1 MSLLALRVSK
11 IDPSVGHEGHGH
23 AKPKRIKGLWTVRIE
38 QHQEAN
44 DDDHYV
50 WLYEGA
56 QIKQKL
62 YAAGALVLVIAIVM
76 FPLWPLVMRQGV
88 WYLSMG
94 MLGLIGLFFVM
105 AIFRLILFV
114 VTLFAAP
121 PGLWLYPNLFED
133 VGFFDSFRPVWAWH
147 QVSLL
152 FRVSPHYPCSFN
164 TPFPF
169 MSVSTAKP
177 VYRTK
182 KPKRSPRKPNPPPR
196 SPSLKKAIPPRPG
209 NRLLQLLQLLSRPP
223 LHPPPLACLP
233 LRRAR
238 PSSANCTHAL
248 KKQRRSRVWLYLFL
262 SLKRDSEVYREEQQC
277 SDFPLHELGDGDGI
291 STHPLYIN
299 ASFSISSSKHS

>member
-1 MSLLALRVSK
+1 MTDRASAENTFKLLPISLLALRISK

-23 AKPKRIKGLWTVRIE
+23 AKLKRVKGLWTVRIE

-62 YAAGALVLVIAIVM
+62 YAAGALVLVIAVVM

-94 MLGLIGLFFVM
+94 MLGFVGLFFAM

-147 QVSLL
+147 QVNLL
-152 FRVSPHYPCSFN
+152 FRVSPHLPSSHPCSFN
-164 TPFPF
+164 TPFLL
-169 MSVSTAKP
+169 MSVGTAKP

-182 KPKRSPRKPNPPPR
+182 KPKRNLRKPNPPLRP
-196 SPSLKKAIPPRPG
+196 PSLKAIQPRPK
-209 NRLLQLLQLLSRPP
+209 NRLL
-223 LHPPPLACLP
+223 
-233 LRRAR
+233 
-238 PSSANCTHAL
+238 
-248 KKQRRSRVWLYLFL
+248 
-262 SLKRDSEVYREEQQC
+262 
-277 SDFPLHELGDGDGI
+277 
-291 STHPLYIN
+291 
-299 ASFSISSSKHS
+299 

>member
-1 MSLLALRVSK
+1 MTDRASAENTFKLLPMSLLALRVSK

-62 YAAGALVLVIAIVM
+62 YAAGALVLVIAVVM

-94 MLGLIGLFFVM
+94 MLGFVGLFFAM

-169 MSVSTAKP
+169 MFVSTAKP

-182 KPKRSPRKPNPPPR
+182 KPKRSLRKQNPPPR
-196 SPSLKKAIPPRPG
+196 PPSLKKAIPPRPR

-233 LRRAR
+233 LRAR
-238 PSSANCTHAL
+238 PSSANCTHAS

-262 SLKRDSEVYREEQQC
+262 SLKRVSEVYHKEQ
-277 SDFPLHELGDGDGI
+277 
-291 STHPLYIN
+291 
-299 ASFSISSSKHS
+299 